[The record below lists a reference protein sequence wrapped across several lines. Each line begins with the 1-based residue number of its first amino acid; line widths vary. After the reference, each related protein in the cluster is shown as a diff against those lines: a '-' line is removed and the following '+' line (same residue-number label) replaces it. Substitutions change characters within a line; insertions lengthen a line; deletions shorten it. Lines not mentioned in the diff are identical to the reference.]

1 MTAYTIKSAEG
12 NVVVIADD
20 LTQAEELSVF
30 LNEIAT
36 LSTDDNHTIT
46 ETTQADIDELAAQEV
61 S

>member
-20 LTQAEELSVF
+20 FTQAEELSVF

-36 LSTDDNHTIT
+36 LSTDGNHTIT